1 MKKPIKK
8 QLKEIDL
15 LMKELRGIIRKKQT
29 PHLSLIN
36 DLEIR
41 LWAYDFEVRK
51 EAGILTDEEEDA
63 QVVEGELADEPSEH

>member
-1 MKKPIKK
+1 MKKTLSK

-15 LMKELRGIIRKKQT
+15 LMKELRSIIRKKQT

-63 QVVEGELADEPSEH
+63 QVVEGEIVDEPSVN